1 MKLIITYNYLK
12 IVSPQLLYVAIDG
25 VAFKS
30 KMAQQKLRRYKTIK
44 EKEVKNKIHRELNI
58 EEEDNKWDTNAI
70 TPGTEFMAR
79 LSNYLQN
86 EFNNNNFYGNIDIIF
101 SNSNVPGEGEHKIF
115 EYIRENNNDNLIDV
129 VYGLDADLI
138 MLSPA
143 AKKNNIY
150 LLREALEFGKMYYE
164 SGYKFLY
171 LDIDN
176 FKNCLLAEIKSDLYT
191 YTNYNNENLNDNSFI
206 NDYVFLCFIFR
217 K

>member
-1 MKLIITYNYLK
+1 
-12 IVSPQLLYVAIDG
+12 
-25 VAFKS
+25 
-30 KMAQQKLRRYKTIK
+30 MAQQKLRRYKTIK

-138 MLSPA
+138 MLSLA

-176 FKNCLLAEIKSDLYT
+176 FKKIVS
-191 YTNYNNENLNDNSFI
+191 
-206 NDYVFLCFIFR
+206 
-217 K
+217 